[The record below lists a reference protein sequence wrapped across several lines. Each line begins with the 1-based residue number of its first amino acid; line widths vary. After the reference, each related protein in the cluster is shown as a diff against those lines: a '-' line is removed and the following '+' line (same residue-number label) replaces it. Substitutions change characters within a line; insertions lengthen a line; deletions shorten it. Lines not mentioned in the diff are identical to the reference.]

1 MSEEDWAA
9 PDPHILGMLLYGRA
23 TDDVDERGRPT
34 FGDTLLVLMN
44 GGAHTRY
51 VNLPEM
57 ETPGRWRLLLNTA
70 RPDASGS
77 PTQGLRLAAHSL
89 VALRFVE
96 SPADLAA

>member
-1 MSEEDWAA
+1 
-9 PDPHILGMLLYGRA
+9 MLLYGRA

-57 ETPGRWRLLLNTA
+57 ETPGRWQIILNTA
-70 RPDASGS
+70 RPNASGS
-77 PTQGLRLAAHSL
+77 PTLGLRLGSHSL
-89 VALRFVE
+89 IALRFLE
-96 SPADLAA
+96 SPSDLGR